1 LDSSVLVTVPSF
13 DWVTVFSVDLTVPS
27 LLTLLLSVR
36 ETSRS
41 HPTSRKDNAKADVA
55 THITAIR
62 FIIICFIGDTSKLRT
77 CHDAPRWPAAHN
89 QREAATV
96 ENPTSAPPVTI
107 CEASGSS
114 DGRPVAS
121 RRKSSGVPS
130 GPRPACKVHGAAV
143 VVVQVAIPVRPSPVA
158 KGDRKHLN

>member
-1 LDSSVLVTVPSF
+1 MDSSVLVTVPSG

-27 LLTLLLSVR
+27 LETLLLLVL

-41 HPTSRKDNAKADVA
+41 HPTSRNDNAKADVA

-62 FIIICFIGDTSKLRT
+62 FIIICFIGDTSKLRA

-96 ENPTSAPPVTI
+96 ENPTSAPPATI
-107 CEASGSS
+107 SEAM
-114 DGRPVAS
+114 RIK
-121 RRKSSGVPS
+121 RRKARGESAQVFWSPIWPS
-130 GPRPACKVHGAAV
+130 ASLQSAWCGGGGSASCNAC
-143 VVVQVAIPVRPSPVA
+143 PSFT
-158 KGDRKHLN
+158 GRQR